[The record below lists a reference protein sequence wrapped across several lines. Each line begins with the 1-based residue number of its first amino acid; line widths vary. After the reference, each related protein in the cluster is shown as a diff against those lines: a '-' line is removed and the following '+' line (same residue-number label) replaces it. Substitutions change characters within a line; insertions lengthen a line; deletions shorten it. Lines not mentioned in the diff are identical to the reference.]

1 MLQDEVCLCS
11 WQELDE
17 VEMPE
22 HDLSRLDRDESLSDA
37 IIDLCTKRASNA
49 SRNTVLTLRKTWI
62 QLQKVAF
69 TFEV

>member
-1 MLQDEVCLCS
+1 
-11 WQELDE
+11 
-17 VEMPE
+17 MPE